1 MEKINFDS
9 LAQSIKKP
17 WSPIEIVRMNGYH
30 LLLSRF
36 EGTYRFHK
44 HDAEELFFVLKGQI
58 TIELEKDEKVS
69 LKEGEGLLLPKGL
82 AHRSI
87 ASEPALVMMFERTNL
102 KTIFVP

>member
-1 MEKINFDS
+1 MEKIDFFA
-9 LAQSIKKP
+9 LAQSIKKS

-30 LLLSRF
+30 LLLSMF

-87 ASEPALVMMFERTNL
+87 AAEPALVMMFERTNL